1 MSLVC
6 STDRRVI
13 RIDAPTIRH
22 LHVQLVAPP
31 SPTPPSDRRARSSV
45 AVALVLDRSGSMTG
59 EKFTLAREAVRQC
72 LQRLAP
78 SDQVTLAAYDSEITL
93 LAPIAPA
100 STSHVQRLLAALDG
114 VEPRGST
121 DLAGGWFCGIDQL
134 RTVAASDAAVRRCLL
149 LTDGLANQGITDP
162 ARLAGCAES
171 FRAAG
176 LTTSTFGVGDD
187 FDEHLLRRIA
197 EEGGG
202 NFCFIG
208 EAAQIPTML
217 SGELDEVLDVALPQA
232 ELRLEGAAL
241 AGVAA
246 VDGRRV
252 RTDGRTWT
260 VPLGDLVAE
269 QELSFVLRLEFAPGE
284 PADRVRVAASV
295 GSEGGPAVLVAE
307 PLTWLRGGQAERRSQ
322 PRDVAVDRATAHAYA
337 NRARREATA
346 FNRDGDLRA
355 AHDVLAGTARRIA
368 QYAGE
373 DAELLAL
380 AERLRREAAEFGEA
394 RMSARALKEQMFAAH
409 VAERSRDAMGR
420 ARRRRP

>member
-31 SPTPPSDRRARSSV
+31 APTPSADRRARPAA

-78 SDQVTLAAYDSEITL
+78 SDQVTLAVYDSEITL
-93 LAPIAPA
+93 LGPIAPA
-100 STSHVQRLLAALDG
+100 GTGHVQRLLAALDG

-202 NFCFIG
+202 SFCFIG
-208 EAAQIPTML
+208 EAAQIPAML
-217 SGELDEVLDVALPQA
+217 SGELEEVLDVVMPRA
-232 ELRLEGAAL
+232 ELRLESAAL

-252 RTDGRTWT
+252 RSDGRTWI
-260 VPLGDLVAE
+260 VPLGDLVAQ
-269 QELSFVLRLEFAPGE
+269 QELSLVLRLEFAPGE
-284 PADRVRVAASV
+284 PAETVRVAVSA
-295 GSEGGPAVLVAE
+295 GPEGGAAMLAADPV
-307 PLTWLRGGQAERRSQ
+307 TWLRGGQAERRTQ
-322 PRDVAVDRATAHAYA
+322 PRDVMVDRATAHAYA

-346 FNRDGDLRA
+346 FNRDGDLRGA
-355 AHDVLAGTARRIA
+355 GEVLASTARRIA
-368 QYAGE
+368 QYAG
-373 DAELLAL
+373 DDGELLAL
-380 AERLRREAAEFGEA
+380 ANRLRREAAEFGEA
-394 RMSARALKEQMFAAH
+394 RMSPRALKQQMFAAH
-409 VAERSRDAMGR
+409 VAEQSRDMMGR
-420 ARRRRP
+420 VRRRRS